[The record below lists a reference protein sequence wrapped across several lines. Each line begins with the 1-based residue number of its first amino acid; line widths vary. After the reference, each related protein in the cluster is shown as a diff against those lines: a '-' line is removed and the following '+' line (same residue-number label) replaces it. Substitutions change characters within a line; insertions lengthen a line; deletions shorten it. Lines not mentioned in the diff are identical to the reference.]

1 MLKMFFS
8 DVKVSAPLMFELLH
22 GFWVVFFGGGGFLE
36 KEVGKG
42 RHGVGLPHLSR

>member
-22 GFWVVFFGGGGFLE
+22 GFWVVFLGGFFLE